1 MESNIN
7 TDKKEEKDFNSLIKT
22 LRNEKSLF
30 ALEDMIEFVKNNK
43 ENMLQNKIITF
54 KQLDDL
60 FFFLNNNKIS
70 TSIQIDFFKEFIDLF
85 TSKQFKPED
94 LGKLNFLSDLFSSKN
109 NFYIQSSLINSM
121 NDLLDKYYN
130 YFFPIEEHEYKENEI
145 VDYLYDEE
153 NYYTW
158 TQAKI
163 ISINNNQII
172 LHLVLDNEI
181 MVTIKKNSFKIKP
194 KNTFTDDVEI
204 NWRNNLKKDILLDC
218 LDIGNNWIKS
228 TIIGRILKNI
238 TINNFIILMIIKI
251 MVMTISLINVL
262 RYIILK

>member
-85 TSKQFKPED
+85 TSNQFQPED
-94 LGKLNFLSDLFSSKN
+94 L
-109 NFYIQSSLINSM
+109 
-121 NDLLDKYYN
+121 
-130 YFFPIEEHEYKENEI
+130 
-145 VDYLYDEE
+145 
-153 NYYTW
+153 
-158 TQAKI
+158 
-163 ISINNNQII
+163 
-172 LHLVLDNEI
+172 
-181 MVTIKKNSFKIKP
+181 
-194 KNTFTDDVEI
+194 
-204 NWRNNLKKDILLDC
+204 
-218 LDIGNNWIKS
+218 
-228 TIIGRILKNI
+228 
-238 TINNFIILMIIKI
+238 
-251 MVMTISLINVL
+251 
-262 RYIILK
+262 